1 MRVSGVFD
9 FQVEFLKNNLRL
21 EIGGGEMSLVYG
33 SLDNGGW
40 FFGMQDLIGKISTFN
55 LE

>member
-33 SLDNGGW
+33 SLDNWGVG
-40 FFGMQDLIGKISTFN
+40 FGMQDMNGKLSTFD

>member
-9 FQVEFLKNNLRL
+9 FQVKFLKNNLRL

-33 SLDNGGW
+33 SLGNEVLV
-40 FFGMQDLIGKISTFN
+40 FGMRD
-55 LE
+55 

>member
-33 SLDNGGW
+33 TWIMVFW
-40 FFGMQDLIGKISTFN
+40 FFGIQDLTGKTSTFD

>member
-33 SLDNGGW
+33 SLDNGVLV
-40 FFGMQDLIGKISTFN
+40 FGIQDSIGKISTFD